1 MALALYD
8 CGENQGEMCL
18 RSSALSSVC
27 GCSGYWLLGTESG
40 GSLLPLTPSLLHSAH
55 ITVTTMHTS
64 GPVFKLPSIPLHL
77 EASCEVVNLFPGAV
91 VIEGHKL
98 GD

>member
-1 MALALYD
+1 
-8 CGENQGEMCL
+8 MCL

-64 GPVFKLPSIPLHL
+64 GPVLKLPSIPLHL
-77 EASCEVVNLFPGAV
+77 EASCEMVNLFPGAV

-98 GD
+98 RD